1 MSTACCQLNKMLER
15 RAASVCPLPYTPYCT
30 FRPQIIKAEEI
41 APWETWGMNSRK
53 TRVPKN
59 GDRVTARGEQGKFVI
74 YGVDVD
80 LQTVELK
87 LVDGGHDLK
96 LSTIPWDALTFID
109 KQ

>member
-1 MSTACCQLNKMLER
+1 
-15 RAASVCPLPYTPYCT
+15 
-30 FRPQIIKAEEI
+30 
-41 APWETWGMNSRK
+41 MNSRK

-87 LVDGGHDLK
+87 LVGGDLK
-96 LSTIPWDALTFID
+96 LSSMPWDVLTFID

>member
-1 MSTACCQLNKMLER
+1 
-15 RAASVCPLPYTPYCT
+15 
-30 FRPQIIKAEEI
+30 
-41 APWETWGMNSRK
+41 MNSRK

-80 LQTVELK
+80 LKTVELK
-87 LVDGGHDLK
+87 LVGGDLK
-96 LSTIPWDALTFID
+96 LSSMPWDVLTFID

>member
-1 MSTACCQLNKMLER
+1 
-15 RAASVCPLPYTPYCT
+15 
-30 FRPQIIKAEEI
+30 
-41 APWETWGMNSRK
+41 MNSRN

-80 LQTVELK
+80 LKTVELK
-87 LVDGGHDLK
+87 LVEGDLK
-96 LSTIPWDALTFID
+96 LSSMPWDVLTFID

>member
-1 MSTACCQLNKMLER
+1 MAHGKL
-15 RAASVCPLPYTPYCT
+15 
-30 FRPQIIKAEEI
+30 
-41 APWETWGMNSRK
+41 WGMNSRK

-80 LQTVELK
+80 LKTVELK
-87 LVDGGHDLK
+87 LVEGDLK
-96 LSTIPWDALTFID
+96 LSSMPWDVLTFID